1 MDPVELLRGL
11 VEIPSPSFM
20 EERACAFLVENLGCF
35 GWERVII
42 DGAGNVVAVR
52 GTGPSVVALVGHV
65 DTVPG
70 GPAVRMEAG
79 ELWGRG
85 TVDAKGPLCALAV
98 AGGAVEVPPGV
109 SLVFIGAVGEE
120 EDSRGARH
128 ALTWLKGVRA
138 LLVGEPTGSDGVAV
152 SYRGRLLAEFYA
164 SDGGSHRSCHRGPLT
179 DVLVQAARAVEAVSS
194 MEGFSCAVAM
204 MEGVDVGERSA
215 RVRLDVR
222 VPLGSSVEVARD
234 VLSAGTEGVSIRVLE
249 AIEPH
254 GVGSD
259 DLVVRAM
266 RRAIR
271 SFRMTPRLL
280 SKMGTC
286 DMNVLAPL
294 GCPMGVYGPGDSRLD
309 HTDEERLR
317 VEDYLKSIEVLR
329 IGLTHITAEVCG

>member
-1 MDPVELLRGL
+1 
-11 VEIPSPSFM
+11 
-20 EERACAFLVENLGCF
+20 
-35 GWERVII
+35 
-42 DGAGNVVAVR
+42 
-52 GTGPSVVALVGHV
+52 
-65 DTVPG
+65 
-70 GPAVRMEAG
+70 
-79 ELWGRG
+79 
-85 TVDAKGPLCALAV
+85 
-98 AGGAVEVPPGV
+98 
-109 SLVFIGAVGEE
+109 
-120 EDSRGARH
+120 
-128 ALTWLKGVRA
+128 
-138 LLVGEPTGSDGVAV
+138 
-152 SYRGRLLAEFYA
+152 
-164 SDGGSHRSCHRGPLT
+164 
-179 DVLVQAARAVEAVSS
+179 

-222 VPLGSSVEVARD
+222 IPLGSSVEVARD

-271 SFRMTPRLL
+271 SSRMTPRLL
-280 SKMGTC
+280 AKMGTC

-329 IGLTHITAEVCG
+329 IGLTHIMAEVCG